1 LEKVDGRRI
10 PLKRCEHGVLSC
22 GVLKNEILSRVEP
35 ILAGTQP
42 SKLLS
47 ASFGKKRGGAKRLV
61 IGRDAPKGVLTLRK
75 NGATANEC
83 IAVYS
88 CATAAWQNSRSNRQ
102 NQNRC
107 RWVDAI
113 IYLNPGVKTPKVARA
128 GGRQRKHDVG
138 GAFSRGKNTLGCST
152 ALCVGERERANHV
165 GKECTEAPG
174 LNFLSPPL

>member
-1 LEKVDGRRI
+1 V
-10 PLKRCEHGVLSC
+10 HSC
-22 GVLKNEILSRVEP
+22 GVFENEILSRVEP

-174 LNFLSPPL
+174 LKFCSPPL